1 MGKYNMISHNE
12 IIKQE
17 CVKISNMINK
27 GNYKEAIQAF
37 NILESKYSKNI
48 NIRFNKVGIFIDIGF
63 GLKDENFIREGVK
76 FGIEL
81 SKEKLDKQYLSHLHY
96 NIANGYIS
104 LYQIS
109 RDKSKDIKQVI
120 DNEYVQN
127 AKYHFRESIKYIDLF
142 DFKLKKKLWTNYA
155 NCLDSLG
162 RSLEA
167 LFCYENALRI
177 DPKFSM
183 ALGNKAIAMKFF
195 ADISGAY
202 RGAIYIE
209 AYQML
214 KYAIKQN
221 NLIQHGSLSAKKS
234 FEYEIK
240 KIESLF
246 KDKKV
251 LLKKIKHKKYS
262 ESGLSKFEKFYLGFC
277 SKHKLFLNFHIHD
290 EKCEASI
297 KDPIF
302 ISLTTPLED
311 KQIFY
316 NLAKHINQIKE
327 DFTVARLLLVQS
339 QFQRK
344 DFNRISK
351 RTLLVYSLDYSMF
364 NIYIGLL
371 KSAFKEAYNILDK
384 IAVFINDY
392 YKIGMNPTKIHFHRS
407 NFWQRENKI
416 KKEYFDSR
424 NISLYALYDIFLDF
438 KNGYYQKIKDI
449 RNALTHRR
457 LVIYDSTLTKWDK
470 KDNSNNIGYE
480 TMFNETINL
489 FQIVKSAI
497 IYLINFVDRE
507 ERKQRKKYK
516 GQVVPMYVDDYQ
528 FLED

>member
-1 MGKYNMISHNE
+1 MISKSE

-17 CVKISNMINK
+17 CDKISKMINR
-27 GNYKEAIQAF
+27 GNYNGAIKEF
-37 NILESKYSKNI
+37 NILEYKNFNNLI
-48 NIRFNKVGIFIDIGF
+48 IRINKVGIFIDIGF

-81 SKEKLDKQYLSHLHY
+81 LKEKLDKQYPSHLHY

-109 RDKSKDIKQVI
+109 RDKSRDIKQVI
-120 DNEYVQN
+120 DNEYIQN
-127 AKYHFRESIKYIDLF
+127 AKYHYRNSIKNIDLF
-142 DFKLKKKLWTNYA
+142 EYKLRKIIWTNYG
-155 NCLDSLG
+155 NCLDSIG
-162 RSLEA
+162 RGLEA
-167 LFCYENALRI
+167 LFCYEQALKL
-177 DPKFSM
+177 DSKFAM

-195 ADISGAY
+195 ADISGFY
-202 RGAIYIE
+202 RGAIYTE
-209 AYQML
+209 SYQML
-214 KYAIKQN
+214 KSAIKQK
-221 NLIQHGSLSAKKS
+221 NLIQYGGLSAKKS

-251 LLKKIKHKKYS
+251 SLKKIIHKKYS
-262 ESGLSKFEKFYLGFC
+262 ESGLSKFEKFYLDFC
-277 SKHKLFLNFHIHD
+277 SKHKLFLNFHIHA

-297 KDPIF
+297 KDPVF
-302 ISLTTPLED
+302 IRIITPLED
-311 KQIFY
+311 NQIFY

-327 DFTVARLLLVQS
+327 DFAVARLLLVQS
-339 QFQRK
+339 QFKRK

-351 RTLLVYSLDYSMF
+351 RTLFVYSLDYSMF

-371 KSAFKEAYNILDK
+371 KSSFKEAYNILDK

-392 YKIGMNPTKIHFHRS
+392 YKIGTDPAKIHFHRS
-407 NFWQRENKI
+407 SFWQRENKI
-416 KKEYFDSR
+416 RKEYLDSR

-438 KNGYYQKIKDI
+438 KSKYYQKIKGI

-457 LVIYDSTLTKWDK
+457 LVIYDSTLTDLTEWDK
-470 KDNSNNIGYE
+470 KDNSTNIDLE

-489 FQIVKSAI
+489 FLLVKSAI
-497 IYLINFVDRE
+497 IYLINFVELE
-507 ERKQRKKYK
+507 EQKKHEKSGNNIGLIYA
-516 GQVVPMYVDDYQ
+516 DDYQ

>member
-1 MGKYNMISHNE
+1 MNSQKK
-12 IIKQE
+12 IINQE
-17 CVKISNMINK
+17 YSKISNMINK
-27 GNYKEAIQAF
+27 GNYKEALQAF

-48 NIRFNKVGIFIDIGF
+48 AIRINKVGFFIDIGF
-63 GLKDENFIREGVK
+63 GLKDENMIREGIK
-76 FGIEL
+76 IGIEL
-81 SKEKLDKQYLSHLHY
+81 LKEKLDKQYLSHLHY
-96 NIANGYIS
+96 NISNGYMS

-120 DNEYVQN
+120 DNKHIQN
-127 AKYHFRESIKYIDLF
+127 AKYHLRESIKHIDLF
-142 DFKLKKKLWTNYA
+142 DVNLKKKLWTNYG

-162 RSLEA
+162 RGLEA
-167 LFCYENALRI
+167 IFCYEQALK
-177 DPKFSM
+177 PNSKFAM

-195 ADISGAY
+195 ADISGVY

-214 KYAIKQN
+214 KSAIEI
-221 NLIQHGSLSAKKS
+221 IQYGGLSAKES

-251 LLKKIKHKKYS
+251 LSKKIKHKIHS
-262 ESGLSKFEKFYLGFC
+262 ECGLSKFEKFYIDFC
-277 SKHKLFLNFHIHD
+277 SKYKLFLNFHIHA

-297 KDPIF
+297 KDPVF
-302 ISLTTPLED
+302 IRIITPLED
-311 KQIFY
+311 NQIFY

-327 DFTVARLLLVQS
+327 DFAVARLLLVQS

-351 RTLLVYSLDYSMF
+351 RTLFVYSLDYSMF

-371 KSAFKEAYNILDK
+371 KSAFKETYNILDK

-392 YKIGMNPTKIHFHRS
+392 YKIGMDPAKIHFHRS
-407 NFWQRENKI
+407 SFWQRENKI
-416 KKEYFDSR
+416 RKEYLDSR
-424 NISLYALYDIFLDF
+424 NISLYALFDIFLDF
-438 KNGYYQKIKDI
+438 KSEYYQKIKGI

-457 LVIYDSTLTKWDK
+457 LVIYDSTLTEWDK
-470 KDNSNNIGYE
+470 KDNSTNIDYE

-489 FQIVKSAI
+489 FRLVKSAI
-497 IYLINFVDRE
+497 IYTINFVELE
-507 ERKQRKKYK
+507 ERKKRKKSK
-516 GQVVPMYVDDYQ
+516 VQVVPMYVDDYQ